1 MSSLLAKIGVK
12 KSLRVAGLMSG
23 TSADGVDAAIVDI
36 SGRGARV
43 VAFDT
48 YPYRAAL
55 RKQVLRLCRPESARL
70 DEICHY
76 NHVLGEVFAEAV
88 VRLCEHSGIPLG
100 SLDLIGSH
108 GQTIYHNPNGGRY
121 GGRAVRSTL
130 QIGEPSVI
138 AQRTGITT
146 VADFRPRDM
155 AAGGEGAPLV
165 PYADYI
171 LFSDRR
177 LCRAVQNIGGIANV
191 TFLPALGG
199 SERVAGIGDGRARG
213 KKGTFYFSSRKV
225 SREATER
232 EKSRMSPFYAMD
244 SAPAGCRRDARAG
257 RPRHGS
263 GEEKGDSRTDEGQGN
278 VIAFDTGP
286 GNMVIDGVMRLITRG
301 RRHYDRGG
309 AMAAKG
315 TVYEPLLHEMLRH
328 PFFRRRPPKST
339 GREQFGQQYCEW
351 LYSKARKEGLMPEDI
366 VATATAFTASTI
378 ASAYRKFLPA
388 MPDEMILCG
397 GGTHNATLVR
407 MLQSALEGVRIR
419 STDEFG
425 IDVDAKEAV
434 SFAILA
440 YATIHGVPN
449 NLPRVTGASEPV
461 VMGKIVPG
469 R

>member
-1 MSSLLAKIGVK
+1 MATGNSVAKVGSK
-12 KSLRVAGLMSG
+12 TSLRVAGLMSG

-36 SGRGARV
+36 RGQEVRV
-43 VAFDT
+43 LAFDT

-55 RKQVLRLCRPESARL
+55 QREILRLCRPESARL
-70 DEICHY
+70 DAICHY

-88 VRLCEHSGIPLG
+88 IRLCAESGIPLD
-100 SLDLIGSH
+100 SIDLIGSH
-108 GQTIYHNPNGGRY
+108 GQTIYHNPNGGRHA
-121 GGRAVRSTL
+121 GRVVRSTL

-171 LFSDRR
+171 LFTDHRVT
-177 LCRAVQNIGGIANV
+177 RAVQNIGGIANV
-191 TFLPALGG
+191 TFLPACRVG
-199 SERVAGIGDGRARG
+199 SAHRFPRNGRQMV
-213 KKGTFYFSSRKV
+213 GT
-225 SREATER
+225 AH
-232 EKSRMSPFYAMD
+232 P
-244 SAPAGCRRDARAG
+244 
-257 RPRHGS
+257 
-263 GEEKGDSRTDEGQGN
+263 TDTD
-278 VIAFDTGP
+278 VMAFDTGP

-301 RRHYDRGG
+301 KRAYDRGG
-309 AMAAKG
+309 AMAG
-315 TVYEPLLHEMLRH
+315 RGSVDEGLLEEMLRH

-351 LYSKARKEGLMPEDI
+351 LYDKARRKGLMPKDI
-366 VATATAFTASTI
+366 VATATAFTGSTI
-378 ASAYRKFLPA
+378 ASAYRRFLPA

-397 GGTHNATLVR
+397 GGAHNATLVR
-407 MLQSALEGVRIR
+407 MLQSGLEGVRIR

-440 YATIHGVPN
+440 YATIKGVPN

-461 VMGKIVPG
+461 VLGKVVPG

>member
-1 MSSLLAKIGVK
+1 VGSLVAKIAAK

-36 SGRGARV
+36 RGRQVRV
-43 VAFDT
+43 LAFET

-55 RKQVLRLCRPESARL
+55 RSEVLRLCRPESAKL
-70 DEICHY
+70 DAICHY
-76 NHVLGEVFAEAV
+76 NFVLGEVFAEAV
-88 VRLCEHSGIPLG
+88 IRLCKESKIPLD
-100 SLDLIGSH
+100 SIDLIGSH
-108 GQTIYHNPNGGRY
+108 GQTIYHNPAGGHY
-121 GGRAVRSTL
+121 AGRVVRSTL

-138 AQRTGITT
+138 AQRTAITT

-165 PYADYI
+165 PYADHL

-177 LCRAVQNIGGIANV
+177 LTRAVQNIGGIANA
-191 TFLPALGG
+191 TFLPPL
-199 SERVAGIGDGRARG
+199 R
-213 KKGTFYFSSRKV
+213 KKGTFYFSARKPDD
-225 SREATER
+225 RANRKCRT
-232 EKSRMSPFYAMD
+232 SPF
-244 SAPAGCRRDARAG
+244 AG
-257 RPRHGS
+257 
-263 GEEKGDSRTDEGQGN
+263 
-278 VIAFDTGP
+278 VLAFDTGP
-286 GNMVIDGVMRLITRG
+286 GNMIIDGVTRLITKGKRA
-301 RRHYDRGG
+301 YDRGG

-315 TVYEPLLHEMLRH
+315 TTDEELLREMLRH
-328 PFFRRRPPKST
+328 PFFQRRPPKST
-339 GREQFGQQYCEW
+339 GREQFGQRYCER
-351 LYSKARKEGLMPEDI
+351 LYDKARRKGLMPEDI

-378 ASAYRKFLPA
+378 ASAYRRFLPT

-397 GGTHNATLVR
+397 GGAHNATLVR
-407 MLQSALEGVRIR
+407 MLQARLAGVRIR
-419 STDEFG
+419 STNEFG

-440 YATIHGVPN
+440 YAAIQGVPN

>member
-48 YPYRAAL
+48 YLYRAAL

-70 DEICHY
+70 DDICHY

-88 VRLCEHSGIPLG
+88 VRLCEKSGVPLD

-213 KKGTFYFSSRKV
+213 KKG
-225 SREATER
+225 
-232 EKSRMSPFYAMD
+232 
-244 SAPAGCRRDARAG
+244 
-257 RPRHGS
+257 
-263 GEEKGDSRTDEGQGN
+263 DSRTDEGQGN

-366 VATATAFTASTI
+366 VATATALTATTI
-378 ASAYRKFLPA
+378 ASTYRRFLPA

-397 GGTHNATLVR
+397 GGAHNATLVR

>member
-1 MSSLLAKIGVK
+1 MNGIGWQGQMTVGNVLAKIASK

-36 SGRGARV
+36 RGRRV
-43 VAFDT
+43 RVPAFAT

-55 RKQVLRLCRPESARL
+55 RSEILRLCRPESARL
-70 DEICHY
+70 DAICHY
-76 NHVLGEVFAEAV
+76 NHVLGEVFGEAV
-88 VRLCEHSGIPLG
+88 IRLCGESGIPLD
-100 SLDLIGSH
+100 SIDLIGSH
-108 GQTIYHNPNGGRY
+108 GQTIYHDPNGGRY
-121 GGRAVRSTL
+121 LGRVVRSTL

-177 LCRAVQNIGGIANV
+177 LTRAVQNVGGIANV
-191 TFLPALGG
+191 TFLPAC
-199 SERVAGIGDGRARG
+199 SDAVRR
-213 KKGTFYFSSRKV
+213 SSRCPYGHTTN
-225 SREATER
+225 E
-232 EKSRMSPFYAMD
+232 D
-244 SAPAGCRRDARAG
+244 
-257 RPRHGS
+257 
-263 GEEKGDSRTDEGQGN
+263 

-286 GNMVIDGVMRLITRG
+286 GNMVIDGIMRLITKGKRS
-301 RRHYDRGG
+301 YDHGG
-309 AMAAKG
+309 VMAARG
-315 TVYEPLLHEMLRH
+315 TADEELLREMLRH

-351 LYSKARKEGLMPEDI
+351 LYDKARRKGLMPEDI

-378 ASAYRKFLPA
+378 ASAYRRFLPM
-388 MPDEMILCG
+388 MPDEMLLCG
-397 GGTHNATLVR
+397 GGAHNATLVR
-407 MLQSALEGVRIR
+407 MLQAELGGVRIR
-419 STDEFG
+419 STNEFG
-425 IDVDAKEAV
+425 IDVDGKEAV

-440 YATIHGVPN
+440 YAAIQGVPN